1 MAKLPLGGASLGPPT
16 TLSLKEADLFK
27 NEKAIGNT
35 FHRTRQISELEPQQS
50 RERMQKK
57 QSGECVGAATFS
69 RAIKL
74 IMFFFYVEEVVRNF
88 PDK

>member
-27 NEKAIGNT
+27 NEKPIGNT
-35 FHRTRQISELEPQQS
+35 FHWTRQISELKPEQS

-57 QSGECVGAATFS
+57 KERAKKEMNVWELRRSAAPS
-69 RAIKL
+69 S
-74 IMFFFYVEEVVRNF
+74 
-88 PDK
+88 